1 MSRRARTTALSL
13 TLALLGIVLVGSVM
27 LPVPYVRLSPGPV
40 YDALGEVDGDP
51 VVSVTG
57 AESYPTTGSLGIT
70 TVYEKGSPGS
80 RLTLLEA
87 VRGWLARA
95 DDVFPRDLL
104 FPPDAFEGDDAGDV
118 FEQQGRLEME
128 ESEQN
133 AVVAALRY
141 TGQPVTFEVVVD
153 ETQVDTPADG
163 VLLPGDVIVEVDG
176 DRITSYR
183 DVRRTM
189 GDVVPGDDV
198 TVVVRRD
205 GERRE
210 LTLTTIP
217 NPDDESRAYLGVS
230 LALGFRSPV
239 EVDVALANV
248 GGPSAGLMFS
258 LAIVDT
264 LTPGSLTQGTSV
276 AGTGTIS
283 PTGEV
288 GAIGGIV
295 QKMYGARADG
305 ATLFLAPRSNCR
317 EVVDNVPTGLTVAAV
332 RTLDVAVDVLA
343 GDVEPTPCA

>member
-13 TLALLGIVLVGSVM
+13 TLGLLGIVLVVSVV

-40 YDALGEVDGDP
+40 YDALGEVDGEP

-57 AESYPTTGSLGIT
+57 ADSYPTTGSLGIT

-87 VRGWLARA
+87 VRGWLVGA
-95 DDVFPRDLL
+95 DDVLPRDLL
-104 FPPDAFEGDDAGDV
+104 FPPDAFEGDDAGDL

-141 TGQPVTFEVVVD
+141 AGKPVTFEVVVD
-153 ETQVDTPADG
+153 DTQPDTPADG

-210 LTLTTIP
+210 LTLTTIS
-217 NPDDESRAYLGVS
+217 NPDDKSRAYLGVS

-264 LTPGSLTQGTSV
+264 LTPGSLTGGASV
-276 AGTGTIS
+276 AGTGTID
-283 PTGEV
+283 PAGEV

-295 QKMYGARADG
+295 QKMYGARSDG
-305 ATLFLAPRSNCR
+305 ATLFLAPRANCR
-317 EVVDNVPTGLTVAAV
+317 EVAGNVPDGLTVAAV
-332 RTLDVAVDVLA
+332 KTLDEAVDVLE
-343 GDVEPTPCA
+343 GDAQPTPCA